1 MPQPQVSPS
10 NIAGFPAL
18 RTAGTADRPLLLFI
32 HGAFASHEPFANW
45 MQTLGRDGWRCVAAG
60 RRNQLGHG
68 PAGVADV
75 TINDYVADTL
85 RVIDA
90 LNEKPVVI
98 GHSLGGL
105 IAQKIAELGKCSAA
119 VLVAPAPSGM
129 LTAQLAAL
137 PALLPMVP
145 SILRG
150 RPLLPSCATCEA
162 IVLNRVPQS
171 ERARIHGA
179 LVHESGKVYREM
191 IFGTFRVDAQKVR
204 CPLLVVGGSDD
215 RVVSVTLLR
224 ATAKY
229 YGAALKLYEGRGH
242 WLLEEPGWDKIASDI
257 GAWLRTT
264 LAVAAPLPV
273 AS

>member
-1 MPQPQVSPS
+1 MPQAQVLPS
-10 NIAGFPAL
+10 TIAGFPAI
-18 RTAGTADRPLLLFI
+18 RTAGAADRPLLLFI

-45 MQTLGRDGWRCVAAG
+45 MQMLGRDGWRCVAAG
-60 RRNQLGHG
+60 RRNQLGRG
-68 PAGVADV
+68 PEGVNDV

-85 RVIDA
+85 RVIEA
-90 LNEKPVVI
+90 LDETPVVI

-129 LTAQLAAL
+129 LTAQLAAI

-145 SILRG
+145 NILRG
-150 RPLLPSCATCEA
+150 RPLLPNCATCEA
-162 IVLNRVPQS
+162 IVLNRIPQP

-191 IFGTFRVDAQKVR
+191 IFGTFRVDGQKVR
-204 CPLLVVGGSDD
+204 CPVLVIGGSDD
-215 RVVSVTLLR
+215 RIISVALLR

-229 YGAALKLYEGRGH
+229 YGAPLKLYEGRGH
-242 WLLEEPGWDKIASDI
+242 WLLEEPGWDKIAGDI
-257 GAWLRTT
+257 GAWLRATV
-264 LAVAAPLPV
+264 AVAAPLPV